1 MLFTLYWIQ
10 FMVSI
15 VKRFLKI
22 KYKMG
27 IDG

>member
-1 MLFTLYWIQ
+1 MLFALYWIQ